1 MVIAMALPLALHLLA
16 AVVWV
21 GGMFYAYLAMRP
33 AVVQVIDPAQRP
45 ALWAATLERF
55 FRWVWAA
62 VVLLL
67 ATGFGMVFGVYKG
80 MANVE
85 WHIHAMIGLGILMML
100 LFAHV
105 YFAPFRRL
113 KQAVAEG
120 WLAVVS
126 VEYLVYSSLTLALI
140 RLPNTLSSALNGFMI
155 PSHFDLAAFH
165 ATVFLLIVSAP
176 AG

>member
-33 AVVQVIDPAQRP
+33 AVVQVIDPARRP

-85 WHIHAMIGLGILMML
+85 WHIHAMNRNYSLYPEYIYKEYHIDYFHQNVKWTKL
-100 LFAHV
+100 LFRSIRKL
-105 YFAPFRRL
+105 FE
-113 KQAVAEG
+113 KN
-120 WLAVVS
+120 
-126 VEYLVYSSLTLALI
+126 AL
-140 RLPNTLSSALNGFMI
+140 
-155 PSHFDLAAFH
+155 D
-165 ATVFLLIVSAP
+165 FLLIGENRILKSFISFHNARFDSIALSFYSV
-176 AG
+176 